1 MWIISSQ
8 CSSLPE
14 YMAFVK
20 FLKREFVIEGFITF
34 CCNQGLLHLCC
45 VIDEDEEVNVKS
57 WFPNCQVEHFDDAN
71 TELDQPTSLEG
82 CMLISMHN
90 SDLIQTKNLKN
101 TRMRLCER
109 LVIGVSG
116 TSAVLER

>member
-1 MWIISSQ
+1 
-8 CSSLPE
+8 
-14 YMAFVK
+14 MAFVK
-20 FLKREFVIEGFITF
+20 FLEREFVIEGFITF
-34 CCNQGLLHLCC
+34 CCNQGLLHLYC

-71 TELDQPTSLEG
+71 IELDQPTSLEG